1 MGRAA
6 TTTSRQHRTPV
17 IHRHDLQFPEK
28 DTALR
33 EDVHAL
39 GGLVG
44 DVLRDQ
50 GGERLFTLVE
60 GDRVAA
66 IGRREGRA
74 DSTAELVART
84 AGRDAGDARDLI
96 RAFSTW

>member
-1 MGRAA
+1 MIQ
-6 TTTSRQHRTPV
+6 RQN
-17 IHRHDLQFPEK
+17 LQFPEK

-44 DVLRDQ
+44 EVLRDQ
-50 GGERLFTLVE
+50 GGDRLFGLVE

-66 IGRREGRA
+66 IERREGK
-74 DSTAELVART
+74 AETGITLVAPHR
-84 AGRDAGDARDLI
+84 GP
-96 RAFSTW
+96 